1 MNNSISGRTR
11 IYFMLGH
18 PVAQVKTPQIFNAM
32 LADAGIDSI
41 VVALNVKPE
50 NLAETIYSLKAADNV
65 AGFFVTVP
73 HKVSMMDFA
82 DTLLPGS
89 LRTGATNALRREAN
103 GNWTADMFDGVGFIN
118 AFEQKEMSVKGKR
131 IRIYGAGGAGM
142 AIAVSLADA
151 GAEEINFVDPDFA
164 KATAIAHQLQQ
175 HCPSTRFLA
184 NVRQWQDANVIVNAS
199 PVGMTDANAM
209 PEALG
214 VLSAETLVG
223 DVIIRPSDTALI
235 AHAKACGCRWIDGV
249 DMHRGQMQALMVFF
263 N

>member
-1 MNNSISGRTR
+1 MNNRISGRTR
-11 IYFMLGH
+11 LYFMLGH

-32 LADAGIDSI
+32 LADAGVESV

-50 NLAETIYSLKAADNV
+50 NLAETIHSLKAADNV

-82 DTLLPGS
+82 DTHLPGS
-89 LRTGATNALRREAN
+89 LRTGATNALRRESD
-103 GNWTADMFDGVGFIN
+103 GRWTADMFDGVGFVN
-118 AFEQKEMSVKGKR
+118 AFEQKAMSVEGKR
-131 IRIYGAGGAGM
+131 IRLYGAGGAGM

-151 GAEEINFVDPDFA
+151 GAVEINFVDPDLE
-164 KATAIAHQLQQ
+164 KAQAIAHQLQQ

-184 NVRQWQDANVIVNAS
+184 NARQWQEADVIVNAS
-199 PVGMTDANAM
+199 PVGMADANAM

-214 VLSAETLVG
+214 VLTPDTLVG
-223 DVIIRPSDTALI
+223 DVIIRPNDTALI
-235 AHAKACGCRWIDGV
+235 SHAKACGCKWIDGA
-249 DMHRGQMQALMVFF
+249 DMHSGQMQALMVFF